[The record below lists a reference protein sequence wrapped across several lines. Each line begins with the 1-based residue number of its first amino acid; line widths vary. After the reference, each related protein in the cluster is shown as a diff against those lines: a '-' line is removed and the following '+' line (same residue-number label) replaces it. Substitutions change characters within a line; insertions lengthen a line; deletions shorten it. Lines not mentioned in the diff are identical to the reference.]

1 MRIYG
6 SKTELKEAIKDR
18 YEKYIA
24 EFNDIADELK
34 DLTVIDA
41 DRTPSENLAYQV
53 GWTTLLLQWE
63 RDEKSGVKAITPS
76 KYYKWNQLGE
86 LYQWFN
92 KEYALLTLGEL
103 KKILDSNVHD
113 ICMMID
119 NMSEDELFAPHMRN
133 WADDATKNAVWEVY
147 KFIHI
152 NTVAPFNS
160 FRSKIRK
167 WKRSAINN

>member
-6 SKTELKEAIKDR
+6 SKTELKEAIKDS

-76 KYYKWNQLGE
+76 
-86 LYQWFN
+86 
-92 KEYALLTLGEL
+92 
-103 KKILDSNVHD
+103 
-113 ICMMID
+113 
-119 NMSEDELFAPHMRN
+119 
-133 WADDATKNAVWEVY
+133 
-147 KFIHI
+147 
-152 NTVAPFNS
+152 
-160 FRSKIRK
+160 
-167 WKRSAINN
+167 